1 MQLKRTNKQVLLQV
15 RRLPA
20 GTVTSILEYRQV
32 LPHDTY
38 QKEACEIATWLR
50 GDQIDPRTFELS
62 DQVSSSSG
70 KASGSAGMYR
80 SGMKSPLSGSSKTA
94 FCRNNGT
101 PELLPVDNFFLLV
114 VLGLFLVLWSCVK
127 F

>member
-50 GDQIDPRTFELS
+50 GDQIDPKTFKLS
-62 DQVSSSSG
+62 DQVSSSSWQG
-70 KASGSAGMYR
+70 FRVGGHVPVWYEVSVEWLVQDSLLQEQWDAGTLAR
-80 SGMKSPLSGSSKTA
+80 G
-94 FCRNNGT
+94 
-101 PELLPVDNFFLLV
+101 
-114 VLGLFLVLWSCVK
+114 
-127 F
+127 